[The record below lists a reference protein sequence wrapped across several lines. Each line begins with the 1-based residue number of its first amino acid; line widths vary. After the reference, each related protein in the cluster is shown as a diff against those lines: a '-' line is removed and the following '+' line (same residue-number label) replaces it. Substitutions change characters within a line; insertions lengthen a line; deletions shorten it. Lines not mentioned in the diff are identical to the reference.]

1 MSKKRGRKSAP
12 AKPSCV
18 RDVPVTQT
26 PAFKR
31 ELAQFA
37 IAGIANNSI
46 TAMDWGR
53 VVSGNLDFG
62 AVHEALVAEVTKF
75 AAGDLRTAEW
85 TLMAQ
90 VIALNT
96 MFAHLSREALG
107 TKYFDQFD
115 RYTRLALKAQ
125 NQCRATVETLVMIRN
140 PPVFARQ
147 ANIAN
152 GPQQINNGV
161 INNAARPG
169 TLPESAPNKLLES
182 HGERLDTDPQIE
194 AASGHSALEPME
206 ALDGSDVPRGQS
218 SRVAKRLPRRTQ
230 RAVSRLRQKRG

>member
-1 MSKKRGRKSAP
+1 MTKERARKSAP
-12 AKPSCV
+12 AKPPAA
-18 RDVPVTQT
+18 RDVPLTQT

-37 IAGIANNSI
+37 IAGVANNSI

-53 VVSGNLDFG
+53 VVSGDLDFG

-75 AAGDLRTAEW
+75 AAGDLSSAES

-125 NQCRATVETLVMIRN
+125 NQCRATVETLVMLRN

-147 ANIAN
+147 ANIVN
-152 GPQQINNGV
+152 GPQQINNGTV
-161 INNAARPG
+161 TNAARQKA
-169 TLPESAPNKLLES
+169 LPESAPNKLLES
-182 HGERLDTDPQIE
+182 HGERLDTIPQIE
-194 AASGHSALEPME
+194 AASGDSALEPLE
-206 ALDGSDVPRGQS
+206 ALDRSEVPRGQS

-230 RAVSRLRQKRG
+230 RAVSRLGQKGG